1 MTKAQKWTVLA
12 LFCMAGSFATA
23 APTVGYGNSN
33 GNGNSPKNGT
43 QQQQQQPKS
52 NQMADC
58 SNLSSDEQD
67 FVDELNTN
75 NKMMF
80 CNKFSS
86 AQRNSAMDMSGTMGK
101 DGKLMTNDQ
110 AVEKVARDNS
120 MMMPAK
126 PSTTRPGGSCPVK

>member
-1 MTKAQKWTVLA
+1 MTKAKKWTVLA
-12 LFCMAGSFATA
+12 LFCLVGSFVSAV
-23 APTVGYGNSN
+23 PTVGYGSSNSTQ
-33 GNGNSPKNGT
+33 SPA
-43 QQQQQQPKS
+43 QEPQPM

-58 SNLSSDEQD
+58 SKLSSDAQD
-67 FVDELNTN
+67 FADELNAS

-80 CNKFSS
+80 CNKFND

-110 AVEKVARDNS
+110 AVEKVARDNN
-120 MMMPAK
+120 MMAPAK